1 MAESVKNHVMD
12 EKIGIDKK
20 VIAVAKGKR
29 IAEKRARGIS
39 GSVSTKVVGRP
50 SLTGPSQVSPGIK
63 ARVPETLKLAL
74 DQEAKR
80 QGRTPSALIR
90 EALEDYLCGK

>member
-1 MAESVKNHVMD
+1 MAKSPDSHAAGQELGLNR
-12 EKIGIDKK
+12 E
-20 VIAVAKGKR
+20 AVG
-29 IAEKRARGIS
+29 EETS
-39 GSVSTKVVGRP
+39 GSVTAKVVGRP

-80 QGRTPSALIR
+80 QGRTPSVLIR
-90 EALEDYLCGK
+90 EALEDYLYGK